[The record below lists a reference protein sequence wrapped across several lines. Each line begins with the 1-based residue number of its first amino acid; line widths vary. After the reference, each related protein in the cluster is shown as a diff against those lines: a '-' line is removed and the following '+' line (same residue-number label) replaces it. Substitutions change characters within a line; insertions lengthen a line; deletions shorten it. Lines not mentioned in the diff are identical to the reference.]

1 MGNQTPNTKQLKKKN
16 LHVLRTFQSCTHA
29 KTGLPT
35 ALKLYVSYT
44 NTGGFKKPK
53 NGQILRLSARRR
65 HPREKKNT
73 SSSQRR
79 PRTHTRQKKKLH
91 SVFQH
96 SPSVPKFCRKNLP
109 LQEERIESSQRQREV
124 KVGQYLGQRGAK
136 CEKPPLRS
144 SLEPSFCTNYTAG
157 LCDTRN

>member
-1 MGNQTPNTKQLKKKN
+1 MGNQTPNTKQLKKKEPTRFAN
-16 LHVLRTFQSCTHA
+16 LS
-29 KTGLPT
+29 
-35 ALKLYVSYT
+35 
-44 NTGGFKKPK
+44 
-53 NGQILRLSARRR
+53 IL
-65 HPREKKNT
+65 HPRQNWSANSPKT
-73 SSSQRR
+73 LSLIQTRGASRSQRTAKYSGC
-79 PRTHTRQKKKLH
+79 PRDAVILGKKRTLPVHSADHAHTPDKKKQLH

>member
-53 NGQILRLSARRR
+53 NGKYSGCPRDAVILGKKRTLPVHSAD
-65 HPREKKNT
+65 HA
-73 SSSQRR
+73 
-79 PRTHTRQKKKLH
+79 HTPDKKKQLH